1 MPKNITEVKDNYMRE
16 LISAKDIDIKTKI
29 LGTQISREHDGDK
42 TPVVMVGLLNGC
54 FAFYSDLVRA
64 MPIDVECDFMR
75 VKSYTKRK
83 QGDIQIT
90 KDLETP
96 VKGKHVYI
104 VDDIYDTGNTMAAV
118 IEYLEVKH
126 PASISIVA
134 LITRKTSPKPKKIK
148 LHKAFTIDDEWLI
161 GYGMDD
167 SKGFNR
173 NLSSIWAL

>member
-1 MPKNITEVKDNYMRE
+1 MKE
-16 LISAKDIDIKTKI
+16 LINQKDIDIQTKI
-29 LGTQISREHDGDK
+29 TAKQISAQHRGDK

-104 VDDIYDTGNTMAAV
+104 VDDIYDTGNTMKAV

-126 PASISIVA
+126 PASISIVS
-134 LITRKTSPKPKKIK
+134 LIKRKTSPIP
-148 LHKAFTIDDEWLI
+148 HHPSYHAFTIGDEWLV
-161 GYGMDD
+161 GMGMDD
-167 SKGFNR
+167 EKGFNR

>member
-1 MPKNITEVKDNYMRE
+1 MVE
-16 LISAKDIDIKTKI
+16 LIGEKEINIRTKI
-29 LGTQISREHDGDK
+29 VAKQIADEHRGDK

-75 VKSYTKRK
+75 VKSYVNRK

-96 VKGKHVYI
+96 IKGKHVYI
-104 VDDIYDTGNTMAAV
+104 VDDIYDTGNTMDAV

-126 PASISIVA
+126 PASISLVA
-134 LITRKTSPKPKKIK
+134 LIARKTSPKPKQKFY
-148 LHKAFTIDDEWLI
+148 KAFTIEDEWVI
-161 GYGMDD
+161 GYGLDD
-167 SKGFNR
+167 EHGYNR
-173 NLSSIWAL
+173 NLPSVWSL

>member
-1 MPKNITEVKDNYMRE
+1 MLE
-16 LISAKDIDIKTKI
+16 LIGEKEINIRTKI
-29 LGTQISREHDGDK
+29 VAKQITDEHRGDK

-75 VKSYTKRK
+75 VKSYVNRK

-96 VKGKHVYI
+96 IKGKHVYI
-104 VDDIYDTGNTMAAV
+104 VDDIYDTGNTMEAV

-126 PASISIVA
+126 PASISLVA
-134 LITRKTSPKPKKIK
+134 LITRKTSPKPKQKF
-148 LHKAFTIDDEWLI
+148 HKAFTIEDEWVV
-161 GYGMDD
+161 GFGMNDEN
-167 SKGFNR
+167 GFNR
-173 NLSSIWAL
+173 NLPSVWSL